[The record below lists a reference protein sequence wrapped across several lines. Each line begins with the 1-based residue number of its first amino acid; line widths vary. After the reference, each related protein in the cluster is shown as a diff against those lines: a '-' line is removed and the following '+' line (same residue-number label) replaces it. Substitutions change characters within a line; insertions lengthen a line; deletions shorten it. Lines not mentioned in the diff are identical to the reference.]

1 MLKTQR
7 RTKSD
12 AKTADKGGERD
23 GRKRCTVEE
32 KERESGAGR
41 RRRGTRAKTRD
52 WKL

>member
-1 MLKTQR
+1 MLKTER

-12 AKTADKGGERD
+12 AKAADKGGERD

-32 KERESGAGR
+32 KERDRGAGR
-41 RRRGTRAKTRD
+41 KRRETRAKTRD